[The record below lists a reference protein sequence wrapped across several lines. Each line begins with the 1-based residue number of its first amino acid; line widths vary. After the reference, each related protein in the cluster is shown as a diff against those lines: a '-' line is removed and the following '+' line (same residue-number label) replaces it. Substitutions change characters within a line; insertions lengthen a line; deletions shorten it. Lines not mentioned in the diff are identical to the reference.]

1 MVILQQQR
9 QVLPRREGVA
19 RKVQERI
26 ERLIAAN
33 AHSVALQRQPE
44 HPDNAQHACSGQ
56 HPQRNPAANNA
67 DKQEDGKRDYDIGA
81 RPAHNHIGQQT
92 KRDGAHQEEQPRF
105 AVLTQEINHQHGR
118 NEEVEETL
126 QSDPRDFAGKNLA
139 IGLQSEQQESVV
151 HKEDAHAH
159 QRNRHQDNPGQMGFN
174 AIDGKQRPAR
184 LTLYSLTQSRF
195 IRHVVDGIETGC

>member
-44 HPDNAQHACSGQ
+44 HSDNAQHACSGQ

-67 DKQEDGKRDYDIGA
+67 DKQEDGKRDNDIGP
-81 RPAHNHIGQQT
+81 RPTHNHIGQQT
-92 KRDGAHQEEQPRF
+92 KRDGTHQEEHPRF
-105 AVLTQEINHQHGR
+105 AVLT
-118 NEEVEETL
+118 
-126 QSDPRDFAGKNLA
+126 
-139 IGLQSEQQESVV
+139 
-151 HKEDAHAH
+151 
-159 QRNRHQDNPGQMGFN
+159 
-174 AIDGKQRPAR
+174 
-184 LTLYSLTQSRF
+184 
-195 IRHVVDGIETGC
+195 